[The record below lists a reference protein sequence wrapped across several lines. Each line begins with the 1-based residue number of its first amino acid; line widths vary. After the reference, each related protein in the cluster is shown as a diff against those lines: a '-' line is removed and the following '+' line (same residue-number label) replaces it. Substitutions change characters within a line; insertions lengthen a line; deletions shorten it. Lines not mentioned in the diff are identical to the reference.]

1 MNALTGYIRSV
12 REELSK
18 VIWPKRTEVIK
29 LTATVVIIS
38 VIVSAYLGAL
48 DYTFARAL
56 EALLAQ

>member
-1 MNALTGYIRSV
+1 MDKLVSYVRSV

-18 VIWPKRTEVIK
+18 VIWPKRREVVK

-38 VIVSAYLGAL
+38 AAVSFYLGAL

-56 EALLAQ
+56 ELLLSL

>member
-1 MNALTGYIRSV
+1 MDKLTAYFRSV

-18 VIWPKRTEVIK
+18 VIWPKRSEVIK

-38 VIVSAYLGAL
+38 AVVSLYLGAL

-56 EALLAQ
+56 ELLLSL